1 MVPSD
6 LTRPQDVLA
15 ANLRRMR
22 IARRL
27 SLSELARATG
37 MSKATLSSVESGRSN
52 PTVETLASLAGGP
65 AGVTRRTAGGAAAGR
80 GANRAPPRPHRGGR
94 HRVCNART
102 WEPRQVEEPEPG
114 PAGSRA
120 GVYVLEGKLIA
131 GPVERVTEL
140 STGDYASFPVD
151 VPYLFEAGRTAA
163 RALVLD
169 LRALMIYGPRT
180 AALGSSRRGVR
191 VSTPEHAVALPALLH
206 RQTRAGAARAGP
218 PRRRRPLAPR
228 GDDRLLAAAAGA
240 DRDCPLRAPR

>member
-1 MVPSD
+1 MLAP
-6 LTRPQDVLA
+6 RPQDVLA

-52 PTVETLASLAGGP
+52 PTVETLASLAAALRVSLSELLEEPPLGE
-65 AGVTRRTAGGAAAGR
+65 VRTV
-80 GANRAPPRPHRGGR
+80 R
-94 HRVCNART
+94 HLDSIEEEGIGLNART

-140 STGDYASFPVD
+140 STGDYTSFPVD
-151 VPYLFEAGRTAA
+151 APYLFEAGRTAA
-163 RALVLD
+163 RALVLT
-169 LRALMIYGPRT
+169 Y
-180 AALGSSRRGVR
+180 
-191 VSTPEHAVALPALLH
+191 
-206 RQTRAGAARAGP
+206 
-218 PRRRRPLAPR
+218 APS
-228 GDDRLLAAAAGA
+228 
-240 DRDCPLRAPR
+240 